1 MTTPAPTV
9 TLSSWTMAQEMSPID
24 DLAEMVRMIREN
36 SGKPP
41 EPRYLDPHLR
51 GIVCRFAYEDSEGA
65 RRAVGT
71 KKPTSR
77 RAPSD
82 ALAGCRKES

>member
-1 MTTPAPTV
+1 MTDPIPAPTV
-9 TLSSWTMAQEMSPID
+9 ALSSWTMTQETSPID

-51 GIVCRFAYEDSEGA
+51 GIVCRFAYREQT
-65 RRAVGT
+65 RRLERIEKGER
-71 KKPTSR
+71 P
-77 RAPSD
+77 
-82 ALAGCRKES
+82 